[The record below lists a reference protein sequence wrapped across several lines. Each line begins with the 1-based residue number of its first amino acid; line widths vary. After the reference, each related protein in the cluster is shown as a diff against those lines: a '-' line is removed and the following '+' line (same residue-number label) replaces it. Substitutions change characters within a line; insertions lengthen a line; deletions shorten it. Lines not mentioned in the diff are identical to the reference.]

1 MGQRRSEK
9 SVFELNENET
19 QHIQTVLKGFS
30 LTFERRYFS
39 FGHYNII
46 LWKANALKISD
57 PHLSTRPCPI
67 CIKTRA
73 LIR

>member
-30 LTFERRYFS
+30 LTFERRYFTVLDITIS
-39 FGHYNII
+39 FCGR
-46 LWKANALKISD
+46 LM
-57 PHLSTRPCPI
+57 P
-67 CIKTRA
+67 
-73 LIR
+73 